1 MNQRQGTPN
10 QWAGPSPWAPGRCC
24 RLLGL
29 CWRAWENSAAR
40 QEHIQLCSAGC
51 GVPRAPSPAG
61 KGQPPLGAPATSR
74 EAVLSPQGAWVGS
87 TGWPAASTWTLLLP
101 SVLALQPG
109 AGGWGPAPGRR
120 PRADQP
126 VGGPCSLR
134 GPCGLGSTL
143 PLLHTP
149 HTHGGP
155 TRREWALVCE
165 TVEPPPRVSPGK
177 QISDPHIGHPPE
189 WSLLRAQ
196 PQPLL
201 P

>member
-24 RLLGL
+24 GLLGL
-29 CWRAWENSAAR
+29 CWRGWENSVAR

-149 HTHGGP
+149 HTRGGP
-155 TRREWALVCE
+155 ARREWALVCE
-165 TVEPPPRVSPGK
+165 TVEPPPRVSPDRK
-177 QISDPHIGHPPE
+177 SVV
-189 WSLLRAQ
+189 
-196 PQPLL
+196 
-201 P
+201 